1 MEGFN
6 EKEGQLYVDDL
17 PISDI
22 AHKFGT
28 PAFIYSGS
36 AIKNNYNRYANALR
50 KGDQICYAVK
60 ANSNIHILKELVRLG
75 SGFDVVSGNE
85 LKRCIEAGADPRKI
99 VFSGVAKSTE
109 DIELAI
115 NLGILSINIESEDE
129 FDRIAKI
136 SKTIQKEVQCSIR
149 INPDIPTGS
158 HKYIETGLKTS
169 KFGVD
174 NETLLN
180 ISLKAKDTPLIKI
193 SGIACHIGS
202 QISDNSLIIK
212 SLEFLLDARQLLMK
226 NGHEINFLDIG
237 GGLGITYK
245 EESPG
250 NPESLM
256 SEISNALKGSNI
268 NIVLEPGRSITGNA
282 GILISNVE
290 YLKLTEYKNFAIIDA
305 GMNDLMRP
313 ALYDAWHAVKAIKR
327 NDSAKRVYEL
337 VGPVCESADVLAKD
351 RELVLAQGD
360 LIAFMDAGAY
370 GSVMSSNYNSRL
382 KAPEIL
388 VHGSSSKLIKRRES
402 YEDSIAL
409 EKDL

>member
-22 AHKFGT
+22 VDKYGT

-36 AIKNNYNRYANALR
+36 AIKNNYNRYANALSD
-50 KGDQICYAVK
+50 GDQICYAVK

-99 VFSGVAKSTE
+99 VFSGVAKSAE

-115 NLGILSINIESEDE
+115 KTGILSINIESEDE

-136 SKTIQKEVQCSIR
+136 AKTLNNEVQCSIR

-174 NETLLN
+174 TETLHN
-180 ISLKAKDTPLIKI
+180 ISLKAKDTPLIRV

-202 QISDNSLIIK
+202 KISDNSLIMK
-212 SLEFLLDARQLLMK
+212 SLEFLLNARQLLTK
-226 NGHEINFLDIG
+226 DGHEINFLDVG

-250 NPESLM
+250 NPESLIA
-256 SEISNALKGSNI
+256 EISNAVKEANI

-290 YLKLTEYKNFAIIDA
+290 YLKLTKYKNFAIIDA

-313 ALYDAWHAVKAIKR
+313 ALYDAWHTVKAIKQNNSEKR
-327 NDSAKRVYEL
+327 NYEI

-351 RELVLAQGD
+351 RELVISQGD

-382 KAPEIL
+382 KVPEIL
-388 VHGSSSKLIKRRES
+388 VHGSSLKLIKRRES
-402 YEDSIAL
+402 FEDSIVL

>member
-22 AHKFGT
+22 VDKYGT

-36 AIKNNYNRYANALR
+36 AIKNNYNRYANALSD
-50 KGDQICYAVK
+50 GDQICYAVK

-99 VFSGVAKSTE
+99 VFSGVAKSAE

-115 NLGILSINIESEDE
+115 KTGILSINIESEDE

-136 SKTIQKEVQCSIR
+136 AKTLNNEVQCSIR

-174 NETLLN
+174 TETLHN
-180 ISLKAKDTPLIKI
+180 ISLKAKDTPLIRV

-202 QISDNSLIIK
+202 QISDNSLIMK
-212 SLEFLLDARQLLMK
+212 SLEFLLNARQLLTK
-226 NGHEINFLDIG
+226 DGHEINFLDVG

-250 NPESLM
+250 NPESLIA
-256 SEISNALKGSNI
+256 EISNAVKEANI

-290 YLKLTEYKNFAIIDA
+290 YLKLTKYKNFAIIDA

-313 ALYDAWHAVKAIKR
+313 ALYDAWHTVKAIKQNNSEKR
-327 NDSAKRVYEL
+327 NYEI

-351 RELVLAQGD
+351 RELVISQGD

-382 KAPEIL
+382 KVPEIL
-388 VHGSSSKLIKRRES
+388 VHGSSLTLIPSRAS
-402 YEDSIAL
+402 FEDSIVL

>member
-50 KGDQICYAVK
+50 KGDQTAMQ
-60 ANSNIHILKELVRLG
+60 LKPTLISIYWKNRRPG

-136 SKTIQKEVQCSIR
+136 SKAIKKAVQCSIR

-226 NGHEINFLDIG
+226 NGHEIN
-237 GGLGITYK
+237 
-245 EESPG
+245 S
-250 NPESLM
+250 
-256 SEISNALKGSNI
+256 
-268 NIVLEPGRSITGNA
+268 
-282 GILISNVE
+282 
-290 YLKLTEYKNFAIIDA
+290 
-305 GMNDLMRP
+305 
-313 ALYDAWHAVKAIKR
+313 
-327 NDSAKRVYEL
+327 
-337 VGPVCESADVLAKD
+337 
-351 RELVLAQGD
+351 
-360 LIAFMDAGAY
+360 
-370 GSVMSSNYNSRL
+370 
-382 KAPEIL
+382 
-388 VHGSSSKLIKRRES
+388 
-402 YEDSIAL
+402 
-409 EKDL
+409 